1 MEKNVRNTGLLVNG
15 KEKPLDAIKG
25 GVYPFKTI
33 NINLDD
39 LERTLKS
46 EPQTTA
52 PIIEG
57 MSDIPQYNT

>member
-1 MEKNVRNTGLLVNG
+1 MEKKN
-15 KEKPLDAIKG
+15 PLDAIKG

-33 NINLDD
+33 NIHLDD

-52 PIIEG
+52 LIIEG